1 MTARPIVDRLEQ
13 DWTTG
18 QIVRV
23 DILTP
28 VGREFADQHAFQG
41 TPTFVL
47 FDGTGNE
54 VRRWRGRP
62 PELKDLMSNE

>member
-1 MTARPIVDRLEQ
+1 MAAKPIVDRLEQ

-23 DILTP
+23 DVLSS
-28 VGREFADQHAFQG
+28 VGREFANRHDFQG

-47 FDGTGNE
+47 FDGAGNE
-54 VRRWRGRP
+54 VQRWRGRP
-62 PELKDLMSNE
+62 PELEELTSNE

>member
-1 MTARPIVDRLEQ
+1 MAAKPIVDRLEQ

-18 QIVRV
+18 RIVRV

-28 VGREFADQHAFQG
+28 VGREFANQHGFQG

-47 FDGTGNE
+47 FDGAGQE
-54 VRRWRGRP
+54 IARWRRP
-62 PELKDLMSNE
+62 PELSELTSNE